1 MAVVES
7 AVMVGALRLP
17 AFDAGGA
24 ATVDSPAHCGTCSM
38 AARCLPRGLADVDVA
53 HFDALVAYRAR
64 LRRQDVLYRGGDP
77 FHALYAIRRGSFKTA
92 VLAEDGREQ
101 VTGYHIF
108 GDTIGFDGI
117 GSDRH
122 DTGAIAL
129 EDAEVCVLPF
139 SRIEALARTVP
150 ALQHNLHQLMAREI
164 TLDQRAMFS
173 LGTLHAE
180 ERVAVF
186 LLNLAERYRRGG
198 YSSTEYVLRMTRA
211 EIGSFLGLTLE
222 TVSRLFSR
230 FHHNGLI
237 HVDGRAVKLL
247 DPMRLR
253 RMTSRSAAVAG

>member
-1 MAVVES
+1 VVTGPLRFAAV
-7 AVMVGALRLP
+7 
-17 AFDAGGA
+17 DAAGE
-24 ATVDSPAHCGTCSM
+24 ATLDSSAHCATCSM
-38 AARCLPRGLADVDVA
+38 VARCLTRALAEEEVA
-53 HFDALVAYRAR
+53 QFDGIVAYRAR
-64 LRRQDVLYRGGDP
+64 LRRQDALYRAGDP
-77 FHALYAIRRGSFKTA
+77 FLALYAIRRGSFKTA
-92 VLAEDGREQ
+92 MLAEDGREQ

-117 GSDRH
+117 GNERH
-122 DTGAIAL
+122 DTGAVAL

-139 SRIEALARTVP
+139 ARVEALARTMP
-150 ALQHNLHQLMAREI
+150 ALQHNLHQVMAREI

-198 YSSTEYVLRMTRA
+198 YSSTEYVLRMTRG

-230 FHHNGLI
+230 FHHAGLI

-253 RMTSRSAAVAG
+253 RMTSRSAAVPG